1 MKRVEE
7 VNREKVLSQ
16 IIDHCKELLKDGEF
30 LSKNDWQTDTL
41 LLHSEKF
48 LKQEKKLD
56 TIACLV

>member
-1 MKRVEE
+1 MERVEE
-7 VNREKVLSQ
+7 VNRERVLSQ

-48 LKQEKKLD
+48 LKQEKK
-56 TIACLV
+56 A

>member
-16 IIDHCKELLKDGEF
+16 ILIIARNSERWRIS
-30 LSKNDWQTDTL
+30 SKNDWQTDTL

-48 LKQEKKLD
+48 LKLSL
-56 TIACLV
+56 TLSLA